1 MLRTIEAVYENGM
14 LRPLEPIEP
23 QSDRIYLVTILDADT
38 VQRRTKQHAS
48 DLRGKYRGYLST
60 SEEFAHSKANE
71 KALER

>member
-23 QSDRIYLVTILDADT
+23 RNDQTFLVTILNTEAM
-38 VQRRTKQHAS
+38 QRRTRQPLTG
-48 DLRGKYRGYLST
+48 LRGKYQGYLST
-60 SEEFAHSKANE
+60 SDEFARGKASE

>member
-23 QSDRIYLVTILDADT
+23 RGDQIFLVTILDADT
-38 VQRRTKQHAS
+38 MRRRTRQTVA
-48 DLRGKYRGYLST
+48 DLRGKYQGYLST
-60 SEEFAHSKANE
+60 SDEFAHSKAAE